1 MNWYLIVK
9 YLHIVAVILMIGG
22 IFARQLVRGVARK
35 SDDVKLVASFT
46 QLARRLDSITVI
58 PGSTA
63 TLVLGVLLALIAGF
77 PIFGFVQGAAANW
90 LLVSNIL
97 LVIVIILVSG
107 VFIPYNKKLALIM
120 QAAVADGRVTS
131 ELRAA
136 LDTKTQA
143 IAHYFEEIAVL
154 IIAALMTL
162 KPF

>member
-1 MNWYLIVK
+1 MNGHLVVK
-9 YLHIVAVILMIGG
+9 YLHIVAVIFMIGG

-46 QLARRLDSITVI
+46 QLARRLDSIMVI

-77 PIFGFVQGAAANW
+77 PIFGFVQGATANW